1 MRFSFNRV
9 LDSLCDYK
17 VSKTAG
23 ILVPWVFKAYVGSVR
38 GLWMRVKLK
47 EGLVLTCEQSL
58 RGGKRRS
65 VILF

>member
-9 LDSLCDYK
+9 PDSLCNYK